1 MAGEPTLD
9 RRKFVAGAVGGVASA
24 CLVGAVGT
32 AGPAAALSG
41 RGRRGVA
48 PAPQPIPGGLEI
60 GGSLIH
66 TFGPGDPAVTLPFTG
81 ATLGGFDVEPGTITD
96 FDGSSAVAYHVGT
109 ARGSDGIMYNLETD
123 MRALEGNYIVDG
135 VERYGAFAFV

>member
-1 MAGEPTLD
+1 
-9 RRKFVAGAVGGVASA
+9 
-24 CLVGAVGT
+24 
-32 AGPAAALSG
+32 
-41 RGRRGVA
+41 VA

-123 MRALEGNYIVDG
+123 MRALEGNYIVERGALRRLRLRLNRPLRPRFG
-135 VERYGAFAFV
+135 VAAA